1 MQMNVMGKLFA
12 ICIFF
17 ILLFSACNSS
27 NRHWGTW
34 VSTDEQ
40 GRELQLV
47 FHEDSTVK
55 LSAAGNVVIS
65 DEPTYVENGE
75 KLQIKASLNQEKEP
89 MDLDLVMY
97 INDKPD
103 DSRSMRCLLN
113 MKSDNELEF
122 QIERNSTNRPAKID
136 TASPGYQLFKRV
148 K

>member
-1 MQMNVMGKLFA
+1 MLNRFA
-12 ICIFF
+12 LG
-17 ILLFSACNSS
+17 ILLLLLISACNSN
-27 NRHWGTW
+27 NRHLGTW

-47 FHEDSTVK
+47 FHEDSTIK
-55 LSAAGNVVIS
+55 LSAGGNVVIS
-65 DEPTYVENGE
+65 DEPTIVENGE
-75 KLQIKASLNQEKEP
+75 KLQIKAKLNQEKEP

-113 MKSDNELEF
+113 MKSDDELEF

>member
-1 MQMNVMGKLFA
+1 MNRFVFGAF
-12 ICIFF
+12 
-17 ILLFSACNSS
+17 LLLLISSCNSN
-27 NRHWGTW
+27 NRHLGTW
-34 VSTDEQ
+34 ISKDEQ

-47 FHEDSTVK
+47 FHEDSTLK
-55 LSAAGNVVIS
+55 LSAGGNVVIS
-65 DEPTYVENGE
+65 DEPTIVENGE

-113 MKSDNELEF
+113 MKSDDELEF

>member
-1 MQMNVMGKLFA
+1 MLNRFA
-12 ICIFF
+12 LG
-17 ILLFSACNSS
+17 ILLLLLISACNSN
-27 NRHWGTW
+27 NRHLGTW

-47 FHEDSTVK
+47 FHEDSTIK
-55 LSAAGNVVIS
+55 LSAGGNVVIS
-65 DEPTYVENGE
+65 DEPTIVENGE
-75 KLQIKASLNQEKEP
+75 KLQIKAKLNQEKEP

>member
-1 MQMNVMGKLFA
+1 MKKSVLGFVL
-12 ICIFF
+12 IF
-17 ILLFSACNSS
+17 LLAACNS
-27 NRHWGTW
+27 NDRHIGTW

-47 FHEDSTVK
+47 FHEDSTMK
-55 LSAAGNVVIS
+55 LSAGGNVVIS
-65 DEPTYVENGE
+65 DEPTFVENGE

-113 MKSDNELEF
+113 MKSDDELEF

>member
-1 MQMNVMGKLFA
+1 MLNRFVFGA
-12 ICIFF
+12 
-17 ILLFSACNSS
+17 ILLLLISACNSN
-27 NRHWGTW
+27 NRHLGTW

-47 FHEDSTVK
+47 FHEDSTIK
-55 LSAAGNVVIS
+55 LSAGGNVVIS
-65 DEPTYVENGE
+65 DEPTIVENGE

-113 MKSDNELEF
+113 MKSDDELEF

>member
-1 MQMNVMGKLFA
+1 MNIMVKRFA
-12 ICIFF
+12 ICILLML
-17 ILLFSACNSS
+17 ILSACNSD
-27 NRHWGTW
+27 NRHLGTW
-34 VSTDEQ
+34 LSTDEQ

-47 FHEDSTVK
+47 FHEDSTMK
-55 LSAAGNVVIS
+55 LSAGGNVVIS
-65 DEPTYVENGE
+65 DEPTFVENGE

-113 MKSDNELEF
+113 MKSDDELEF

>member
-1 MQMNVMGKLFA
+1 MKMINMVKR
-12 ICIFF
+12 F
-17 ILLFSACNSS
+17 ILGILLMQILSSCNSD

-47 FHEDSTVK
+47 FHEDSTMK

-65 DEPTYVENGE
+65 DEPTFVENGE

-113 MKSDNELEF
+113 MKSDDELEF